1 MEGTDDYKPEL
12 AREAVNVI
20 ENVAGTHPGYRR
32 VHARGYVYEG
42 VFTPNGKASPLTVAS
57 HLQGEAV
64 PVIIRFSNSSPIPSH
79 PDAISPVKGMAV
91 KFHLPN
97 GKVSD
102 LITVTIPLFFAKT
115 PQAFVDIAGFFQ
127 SAKEGFPNLKE
138 LAKILWKYPESKA
151 SLQMLKEMRSPASFS
166 TCQYYSIHAFYFI
179 NKEGRRQAIKYEWV
193 PDAGLS
199 MLEKGEVAEHS
210 PEYLNEEMDKRLK
223 EGPVGFKLN
232 IQIGGENDPT
242 DDPTTAW
249 SEDKQVITI
258 GHLMISKKSEVC
270 KDTLL
275 FDPTNIPEGIECSED
290 RILHFRHSVYAVSY
304 ERRINNQ

>member
-1 MEGTDDYKPEL
+1 MEGMDDFKPEL

-20 ENVAGTHPGYRR
+20 ENVAGTYPGYRR
-32 VHARGYVYEG
+32 AHARGYVYEG
-42 VFTPNGKASPLTVAS
+42 VFTPNGKASPLTVAP
-57 HLQGEAV
+57 HLQDEAV

-91 KFHLPN
+91 KFQLPN
-97 GKVSD
+97 GEESD

-115 PQAFVDIAGFFQ
+115 PEAFVDIADFFKA
-127 SAKEGFPNLKE
+127 AKEGFPNLKE
-138 LAKILWKYPESKA
+138 LAKIMWKYPESKA

-166 TCQYYSIHAFYFI
+166 MCQYYSIHAFYFI
-179 NKEGRRQAIKYEWV
+179 NAEGRRQAIKYEWV

-199 MLEKGEVAEHS
+199 MLEKKEVAKQA
-210 PEYLNEEMDKRLK
+210 PEYLDEEMEERLK
-223 EGPVGFKLN
+223 QCPVGFKLN

-258 GHLMISKKSEVC
+258 GHLMISRKSAVS
-270 KDTLL
+270 KDTLM

-290 RILHFRHSVYAVSY
+290 QILHFRHSAYAVSY
-304 ERRINNQ
+304 ERRINNK